1 MNVTATVKNI
11 GVNDYDIDLFEN
23 QFPVSHGMSYNSY
36 LILDEKKMV
45 VDSVEI
51 SFRDQWFAAIE
62 EVLGQEA
69 PDYLLVLHME
79 PDHSANIAAFMEKY
93 PEATI
98 VSSAKAFGI
107 MKNFFGTDYSQ
118 RRIVIADQDTL
129 NLGNR
134 TLTFYSAPMVHWP
147 EVMLAYDDQDQILFS
162 ADAFGKFGTR
172 DWEDD
177 WFTEARRYYFC
188 IISKFNAQMQATLKK
203 TEALEIKRICSLHG
217 PVLDQNIEQYMDA
230 YKKWSSYTP
239 EKEGTVIAY
248 ASFYGNTERAVSE
261 LKKVLCEN
269 GKEVVMHNLARCE
282 MSAAVA
288 DAFCYNNLV
297 LASPTYNGDVF
308 PQMRTFLEHLTT
320 RGFCNRRVAM
330 IENGSWAPTAMRTMK
345 QMMEACP
352 QISYT
357 DTEIK
362 ILSAMSD
369 DNQKELEQLSLEL
382 V

>member
-93 PEATI
+93 PKATI

-188 IISKFNAQMQATLKK
+188 IISKFNAQMQAALKK

-217 PVLDQNIEQYMDA
+217 PVLDQNIEQYMNA

-297 LASPTYNGDVF
+297 LASPTYNGNVF

-320 RGFCNRRVAM
+320 RGFRNRRVAM

-369 DNQKELEQLSLEL
+369 DNRKELEQLSLEL